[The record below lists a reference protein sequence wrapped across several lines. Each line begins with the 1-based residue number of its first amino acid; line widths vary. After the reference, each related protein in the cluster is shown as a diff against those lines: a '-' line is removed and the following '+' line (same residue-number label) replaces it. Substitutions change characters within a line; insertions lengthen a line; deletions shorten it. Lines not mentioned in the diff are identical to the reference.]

1 MDRKKNFLDMIG
13 SLIPGYNGYAERE
26 GRRSCDKILR
36 DSISNDLAQIE
47 KIISDRIL
55 SSISENNKEQ
65 ARQLDEN
72 KKRINTFSSK
82 VKYAPHGESPLFSD
96 NQIKEDELFQIYK
109 TDLELLENINVLKI
123 NANNLTPI
131 ELSEK
136 LNVCLEIYDK
146 RDNKI
151 NELK

>member
-26 GRRSCDKILR
+26 GRRNCDKILR
-36 DSISNDLAQIE
+36 DSISNNLTQIE

-55 SSISENNKEQ
+55 SSISENNKEL

-72 KKRINTFSSK
+72 KKRINTFSSR
-82 VKYAPHGESPLFSD
+82 VKYAPHGESPLLSD
-96 NQIKEDELFQIYK
+96 NQIKEDELLQIYK
-109 TDLELLENINVLKI
+109 TDLKLLESINAYRM
-123 NANNLTPI
+123 NANNLTPF
-131 ELSEK
+131 ELKEQ
-136 LNVCLEIYDK
+136 LNICLEIYDK
-146 RDNKI
+146 RDIII